1 MNTTKYPNK
10 KKIERIA
17 YISFGILVIFIGVVV
32 YFVQIDNKTFREEG
46 SRADAYV
53 NGMQESGTRNH
64 RSYTINISMFTV
76 GENKV
81 VKTDTT
87 GKSESEK
94 KIDAIFDNIKLA
106 QRPIG
111 NYLSLTISITGDSY
125 RKYKPGDRVKVVY
138 LKEDSTKVRL
148 LNDVE

>member
-1 MNTTKYPNK
+1 
-10 KKIERIA
+10 
-17 YISFGILVIFIGVVV
+17 
-32 YFVQIDNKTFREEG
+32 
-46 SRADAYV
+46 
-53 NGMQESGTRNH
+53 
-64 RSYTINISMFTV
+64 MFTE
-76 GENKV
+76 GESKV

-111 NYLSLTISITGDSY
+111 NYLSLSISITGDSY